1 MRESM
6 KKVVK
11 LTTPLLKKIVLE
23 EVEKMKLEEADALET
38 VESHADDADELD
50 DAGDYADTLE
60 KKIDFYKANK
70 VKEQRILRN
79 LKSLRENQAR
89 LKAEIAKKL

>member
-1 MRESM
+1 M
-6 KKVVK
+6 KTVK
-11 LTTPLLKKIVLE
+11 LDARLLKKLVLE

-38 VESHADDADELD
+38 VESRKDDADEV
-50 DAGDYADTLE
+50 DADDYADTLE

-79 LKSLRENQAR
+79 LKSLRETQSR
-89 LKAEIAKKL
+89 LKSEIAKKL

>member
-1 MRESM
+1 M
-6 KKVVK
+6 KTVK
-11 LTTPLLKKIVLE
+11 LDARLLKKLVLE

-38 VESHADDADELD
+38 VESRGDDAEELD

-79 LKSLRENQAR
+79 LKSLRETQSR
-89 LKAEIAKKL
+89 LKSEIAKKL

>member
-1 MRESM
+1 M

-11 LTTPLLKKIVLE
+11 LDARLLKQLVLE
-23 EVEKMKLEEADALET
+23 EVKKMQLKEADALET
-38 VESHADDADELD
+38 VESRGDDADEV
-50 DAGDYADTLE
+50 DADDYADTLE

-79 LKSLRENQAR
+79 LKSLRETQSR
-89 LKAEIAKKL
+89 LKSEIAKKL